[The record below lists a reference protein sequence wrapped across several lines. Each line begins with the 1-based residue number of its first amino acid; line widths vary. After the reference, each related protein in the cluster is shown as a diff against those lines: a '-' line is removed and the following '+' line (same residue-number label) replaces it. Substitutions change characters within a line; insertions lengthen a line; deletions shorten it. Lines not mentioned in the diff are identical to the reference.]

1 MEAVRHEGLPGTG
14 RDRMSAKKAREAKL
28 ADADA
33 APRSIAENRK
43 ARHRFAVIETFE
55 AGISLTGNE
64 VKSLR
69 QGGMSLGESYA
80 RIRGREVFLVDCHIA
95 PYDKTG
101 FDRPDPR
108 RERKLLLKGTE
119 IKRVASRVIERGYT
133 LVPLKA
139 YFKGPWAKVLVALAC
154 GKGHADKRA
163 AIKKREHAR
172 TIARALA
179 GHRRTGGGSRKRRG
193 RAR

>member
-1 MEAVRHEGLPGTG
+1 V
-14 RDRMSAKKAREAKL
+14 SAKKAGKAKG
-28 ADADA
+28 AGAKA
-33 APRSIAENRK
+33 GPRPVAENRK
-43 ARHRFAVIETFE
+43 ARHRFHVLETFE

-69 QGGMSLGESYA
+69 QGGMSLSESYA
-80 RIRGREVFLVDCHIA
+80 RVRGREVFLVDCHIA
-95 PYDKTG
+95 PYDRTG

-108 RERKLLLKGTE
+108 RERKLLLKTPE
-119 IKRVASRVIERGYT
+119 IKRVATRVLERGFT

-139 YFKGPWAKVLVALAC
+139 YFKGPWAKVLLALAR

-172 TIARALA
+172 AISRAMA
-179 GHRRTGGGSRKRRG
+179 GKRRGGGGGRKRRG
-193 RAR
+193 RSS

>member
-1 MEAVRHEGLPGTG
+1 MRGAG
-14 RDRMSAKKAREAKL
+14 RDGDDVSAKRRRRKKGAGGESE
-28 ADADA
+28 
-33 APRSIAENRK
+33 PRSIAENRK
-43 ARHRFAVIETFE
+43 ARHRFEVLETFE

-80 RIRGREVFLVDCHIA
+80 RVRGREIFLVDCHIA
-95 PYDKTG
+95 PYDRTG

-108 RERKLLLKGTE
+108 RDRKLLLKTSE
-119 IKRVASRVIERGYT
+119 IKRIATRVLERGFT

-139 YFKGPWAKVLVALAC
+139 YFKGPWAKVLVALAR

-172 TIARALA
+172 TISRALA
-179 GHRRTGGGSRKRRG
+179 GRRRG
-193 RAR
+193 GAGRGRR